1 MAATKFQINKGGVS
15 SPVPKKTFSIN
26 APLRGVAPA
35 GTGTVRKPVGS
46 GTVLKPARP
55 VAPARPKSPTTSRS
69 SGGVG
74 GGYLPYMGGG
84 SFGGV
89 STPAVPSEEDYLKG
103 DSVYKAT
110 IEALGK
116 QLKNYITDINAQ
128 RENYELDYNN
138 ALQQLGYIAPAEEG
152 GMGSW
157 NWQDQ
162 LTASGRMYQQLLND
176 FAARGMLQSQGF
188 ASGQEDLTRQLQQQY
203 NDLSTARQ
211 TFGAGLDN
219 QLTAYKDENTS
230 ASQAARAEAIL
241 RRAAQYGLS

>member
-15 SPVPKKTFSIN
+15 SATPKKSFSIN

-55 VAPARPKSPTTSRS
+55 VAPARPKSPTTSRPRPYD
-69 SGGVG
+69 GGGGDDG
-74 GGYLPYMGGG
+74 GGYP
-84 SFGGV
+84 FGGV
-89 STPAVPSEEDYLKG
+89 STPKPPSEADYLKG
-103 DSVYKAT
+103 DAT
-110 IEALGK
+110 YQATVSALAK
-116 QLKNYITDINAQ
+116 QLQNYITDINAQ
-128 RENYELDYNN
+128 RENYDLDYNN
-138 ALQQLGYIAPAEEG
+138 AVQQLGYITPAEEG

-157 NWQDQ
+157 NWEDQ

-211 TFGAGLDN
+211 TFGSGLDN
-219 QLTAYKDENTS
+219 QLSAYKDDNTA

-241 RRAAQYGLS
+241 RRAAQYGL